1 MSTTAR
7 SQVDNIRRQL
17 DETTT
22 RLEHMAARAG
32 AARWQERPGAAAWS
46 ASECVQHLV
55 TTIDAFLP
63 RIDAAL
69 AQATPRAGD
78 MDAPFRQSPIGRL
91 FVRFLEPPY
100 RLRAKAGGPFVPE
113 TSRPPEIDLAEFT
126 ARHAELH
133 VRLDRAAAYPLD
145 RLTLQS
151 PFFERLRYTLYT
163 TFLLIPAHE
172 RRHIWQAEQA
182 LAALA
187 RR

>member
-1 MSTTAR
+1 MSTTAQQ
-7 SQVDNIRRQL
+7 QVQDIRRQL
-17 DETTT
+17 DEATT
-22 RLEHMAARAG
+22 RLEDMAARAG
-32 AARWQERPGAAAWS
+32 AARWQERPGAATWS

-55 TTIDAFLP
+55 ITVDAFLP

-69 AQATPRAGD
+69 AQATPRSGG

-100 RLRAKAGGPFVPE
+100 RLRAKTGGPFVPE

-126 ARHAELH
+126 ARHAQLH
-133 VRLDRAAAYPLD
+133 ARLDGAAAYALD
-145 RLTLQS
+145 RLTLRS

-182 LAALA
+182 LASLS